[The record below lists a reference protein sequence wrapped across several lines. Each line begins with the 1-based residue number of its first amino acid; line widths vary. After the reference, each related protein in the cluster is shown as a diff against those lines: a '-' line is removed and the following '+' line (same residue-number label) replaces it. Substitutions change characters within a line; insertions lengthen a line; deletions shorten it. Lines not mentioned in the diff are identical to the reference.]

1 MSLLSFTRPTGG
13 HPAPYPPAFLKF
25 REKLRL
31 SEVRLPTR
39 SDGNAKA
46 FDNPGQ
52 WGCTCMLSLG
62 KNTAFWQH
70 SGDLGVPVLMQT
82 ISKNTVSA
90 ARAFGLLF
98 SKPRSLVRW
107 SRVSGMSST
116 IRTRIWS
123 AIGQWVR
130 SVSLRRMAG
139 ERVPGAWDGRG
150 TDGPTRPSRCL
161 FTARIALAVGPGAG
175 SASGGPGRGGWP
187 RRAPGSEP
195 RSPWSA
201 S

>member
-98 SKPRSLVRW
+98 SKPRSLVLARHVVAQ
-107 SRVSGMSST
+107 SRSSQMPT
-116 IRTRIWS
+116 W
-123 AIGQWVR
+123 
-130 SVSLRRMAG
+130 LRR
-139 ERVPGAWDGRG
+139 
-150 TDGPTRPSRCL
+150 
-161 FTARIALAVGPGAG
+161 
-175 SASGGPGRGGWP
+175 P
-187 RRAPGSEP
+187 R
-195 RSPWSA
+195 
-201 S
+201 